1 MKRAFVFV
9 ASAVAFATTSADAG
23 VLGFSSFT
31 RTASNGNTVIDVFA
45 VMSNASDRLLNIYNA
60 NLTTTQGGSTPSTY
74 VQQAGTATRG
84 RWEPDATTST
94 RSNIVDSFLTI
105 GVDGG
110 GPYNGQYYASAVTI
124 TFPPN
129 PNPFP
134 PNGNQVLLNA
144 GWFLS
149 SSTQPGNVAESMSGM
164 TGTRTDSSA
173 AAAGSN
179 LGVWCAHLVIAS
191 GDFGARWWNATAAAK
206 DGVTGATNTNTGTM
220 QMYPVPAPGVLALL
234 GVAGFASR
242 RRRK

>member
-31 RTASNGNTVIDVFA
+31 RTVSNGNTVIDVFA
-45 VMSNASDRLLNIYNA
+45 VMSNASDRLLNIDNA

-74 VQQAGTATRG
+74 VQQAGIATRF
-84 RWEPDATTST
+84 WEPVVFSSA
-94 RSNIVDSFLTI
+94 RSNIVDSFVTI

-110 GPYNGQYYASAVTI
+110 APYNGEYYASAVTI
-124 TFPPN
+124 VF
-129 PNPFP
+129 
-134 PNGNQVLLNA
+134 GRGDQVLLNA

-149 SSTQPGNVAESMSGM
+149 TTLPGNLAESMSGM

-179 LGVWCAHLVIAS
+179 LGVWCAHLVIAP
-191 GDFGARWWNATAAAK
+191 GNVGERWWNATAAAK
-206 DGVTGATNTNTGTM
+206 DGVTGATVMNTGTM
-220 QMYPVPAPGVLALL
+220 NMVPAPGALALL